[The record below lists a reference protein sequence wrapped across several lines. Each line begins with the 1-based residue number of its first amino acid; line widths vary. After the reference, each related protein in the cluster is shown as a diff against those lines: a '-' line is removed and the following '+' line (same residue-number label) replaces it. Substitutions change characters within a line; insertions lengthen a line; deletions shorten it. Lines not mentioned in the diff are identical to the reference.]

1 MLDAFAGLNPAY
13 PVLLA
18 GVLCALLPNH
28 HARKALM
35 LIGPLAGIG
44 LWFATPGPGIYGVY
58 NIAGFLFETYRF
70 DNLSRVW
77 GLIFLIAAFLNG
89 VYALHERSR
98 LADTCALLYA
108 GAGVGAVF
116 AGDFL
121 TLFFYWELT
130 AITSV
135 FLIWGANTAVNFRAG
150 LRYLAIQV
158 FSGVLLLTGAVLYAQ
173 AEGSWAFGGVADG
186 VDDLGFLDAETPAG
200 LILLI
205 AIGIKAAF
213 PLLHN
218 WLQDAYP
225 KATVTGAVV
234 LSAFTTK
241 LAVYALARGFAG
253 TEALIWIG
261 AAMAAFP
268 IVFTIM
274 ENDLRKVLAYALNNQ
289 LGFMVAAIGTGTAL
303 GVSGAAAHA
312 FVHVIYKG
320 LLFMSMGAVLY
331 RVGTVKATELG
342 GLWKSMPLTT
352 VFGMI
357 GAATLCAVPLFSGF
371 VAKALTLAAVLK
383 DGPFLAFV
391 ILLAASAGML
401 EHSGF
406 KVPHFAFFGKD
417 SGKRPKEAPWNMLVA
432 MGLASFLCVY
442 LGVNYGALYGL
453 LPFEVDYAPYS
464 FDSVVG
470 QVQLLLAAL
479 FAFALLVKL
488 RLYPTE
494 KDLTILDTD
503 WLYRRALDGAA
514 RWGAAMALRLQRAID
529 GLAAAA
535 FRRAGGRLFNLFS
548 PAGGL
553 SRDFPSGLMAIW
565 TAGLLAAVL
574 LVAYFSNV

>member
-1 MLDAFAGLNPAY
+1 MLDALAGLNPAY

-18 GVLCALLPNH
+18 GVLCAILPNH

-35 LIGPLAGIG
+35 LAGPLAGLG
-44 LWFATPGPGIYGVY
+44 LWFATPEPGVYGVHE
-58 NIAGFLFETYRF
+58 IAGFVFETFRF
-70 DNLSRVW
+70 DSLSRVW
-77 GLIFLIAAFLNG
+77 GLVFLIAAVLNG
-89 VYALHERSR
+89 IYALHERSR
-98 LADTCALLYA
+98 LADSSALLYA
-108 GAGVGAVF
+108 GAGIGAVF

-130 AITSV
+130 AISSV
-135 FLIWGANTAVNFRAG
+135 FLIWGMNTRVSFRAG

-158 FSGVLLLTGAVLYAQ
+158 LSGVLLLSGAVLYAQ
-173 AEGSWAFGGVADG
+173 TAGSWSFGGVANG
-186 VDDLGFLDAETPAG
+186 VEDLGFLDAETPAG

-213 PLLHN
+213 PLLHS

-320 LLFMSMGAVLY
+320 LLFMSVGAVLY
-331 RVGTVKATELG
+331 RTGTAKATELG
-342 GLWKSMPLTT
+342 GLWKSMPATT
-352 VFGMI
+352 LFGVI

-383 DGPFLAFV
+383 EGPFLAFV

-406 KVPHFAFFGKD
+406 KVPHFAFFGRD
-417 SGKRPKEAPWNMLVA
+417 SGKRPAEAPWNMLLA
-432 MGLASFLCVY
+432 MGLASFLCIY
-442 LGVNYGALYGL
+442 LGVNHGVLYAL

-470 QVQLLLAAL
+470 QIQLLLAAL

-488 RLYPTE
+488 RLYPTD
-494 KDLTILDTD
+494 KDMTILDAD
-503 WLYRRALDGAA
+503 WLYRRALDGLA
-514 RWGAAMALRLQRAID
+514 RWSAAMAIRLQRAID
-529 GLAAAA
+529 GAVVIV

-548 PAGGL
+548 PAGAL
-553 SRDFPSGLMAIW
+553 SRDFPSGLMAVW

-574 LVAYFSNV
+574 LVAYFST